1 LVDAYLAHFPPA
13 QRHPEGANPFE
24 MLHICALKIPGEIR
38 LIFKPRWWIG
48 NGYLHNFVLTRNT
61 VFKGAFRCFTNLYD
75 NNTAAFTAPICS
87 KKR

>member
-24 MLHICALKIPGEIR
+24 MLHICALKILGDIR
-38 LIFKPRWWIG
+38 CRDGGLAIDM
-48 NGYLHNFVLTRNT
+48 YMHNFVLTRKT

-87 KKR
+87 KKQ